1 MATSSPEQ
9 QHDEFSAKI
18 SEDINCSVCL
28 DILCKPQTLISC
40 GHSFCKSCC
49 SFTHCPHCRQ
59 PVEGFVASRQ
69 LENLI
74 DTLIRVP
81 NLLFCND
88 DDKQHFL
95 LRMKKEEQKSLAERV
110 PDRNR
115 KRRRQCDNKGPM
127 PEINTVTG
135 LEIRGQPIT
144 TVSSRFRRDTRSNH
158 HARNGIATSTR
169 AAFYDP
175 LLAALPPPY
184 DNLNSNRGVSV
195 AMMAPGISSIR
206 VSPTMTG
213 NNTIDRRRSR
223 STTQTGTASDAICID

>member
-9 QHDEFSAKI
+9 QHHEFSAKI

-49 SFTHCPHCRQ
+49 SFTLCPHCRQ

-74 DTLIRVP
+74 DTLVRVP

-95 LRMKKEEQKSLAERV
+95 LRMKKEEQKSLAEKV

-115 KRRRQCDNKGPM
+115 KRRRQCDK
-127 PEINTVTG
+127 
-135 LEIRGQPIT
+135 PIT
-144 TVSSRFRRDTRSNH
+144 TVNSRFRRDTRSNH
-158 HARNGIATSTR
+158 HDRNGIATSTR

-184 DNLNSNRGVSV
+184 DNLNLNRGLSV

-213 NNTIDRRRSR
+213 NNTIGRRRSR
-223 STTQTGTASDAICID
+223 STTQTGINASDAICID